1 MADQPGQEPKDTGG
15 ETIFNSGIGDDWG
28 EAFEAEDFMAAPGE
42 EVSTEFFLPD
52 ELTDGAT
59 MIPVAAAEVV
69 TAVATSPPGLF
80 ARLQKIPLLLRIA
93 VLVLPVLAVS
103 LFFILRARVTE
114 QPALSQETQTQTVV
128 APQPEAAPPAAEPTA
143 QAPVAPH
150 PGPADQAPQNH
161 HPEQQASPE
170 SPHSGSED
178 SGAGAS
184 PLEAKEI
191 RKKWRFPALLI
202 QAKTDQGQ
210 APVLL
215 SIDLTLNLKLAPE
228 VMPPSG
234 RESFLREILYQFY
247 TNQPVDDLQRYAL
260 DRGEMNRKLRA
271 WILKQWPELHL
282 ESIVIDHY
290 QLL

>member
-52 ELTDGAT
+52 ELTDDT
-59 MIPVAAAEVV
+59 TIIPVAAAEVV

-80 ARLQKIPLLLRIA
+80 ARLQKIPLLLRIVA
-93 VLVLPVLAVS
+93 VIVLPVVAVS
-103 LFFILRARVTE
+103 LFFVLREQAPE
-114 QPALSQETQTQTVV
+114 QPAVSQEPQTQTVV
-128 APQPEAAPPAAEPTA
+128 KPQSAAESPAAPHHESEPAS
-143 QAPVAPH
+143 QASQ
-150 PGPADQAPQNH
+150 DH

-170 SPHSGSED
+170 APHPVSVD

-184 PLEAKEI
+184 KVEAKEI

-215 SIDLTLNLKLAPE
+215 SIDLTLNLRLAPE

-271 WILKQWPELHL
+271 WILKQWPELYL

>member
-103 LFFILRARVTE
+103 LFFILRARVPE

-128 APQPEAAPPAAEPTA
+128 APQPEAESPAAPTPEPTA
-143 QAPVAPH
+143 QAP
-150 PGPADQAPQNH
+150 QNH
-161 HPEQQASPE
+161 PSEQQVSPE
-170 SPHSGSED
+170 SPHSVSED
-178 SGAGAS
+178 SGAGTS